1 MVTIEK
7 GITLIVMM
15 NVIDIVMIVV
25 MIAVII
31 VHIQHRG
38 IVIVIIT
45 VEMTKMIEEDPHER
59 GKHLPKTIIVVG
71 LNTKKDIEGTIGI
84 DVVAVVVEAT
94 TTKKGNE
101 NAVEKR
107 AAIVSTK
114 NGIASTVVTAK
125 FAIIRKGTQDRDI
138 ADAVQVAL
146 YKCGEHK
153 IAKVIINFVYFR
165 FYTSLPSP

>member
-15 NVIDIVMIVV
+15 NVIDIV

-71 LNTKKDIEGTIGI
+71 LNTKKDIEETIGI
-84 DVVAVVVEAT
+84 DVVAVVVEATT